1 MAKGERIVGLDLG
14 TTKVAAV
21 IAELDENLEPRIVGV
36 GLTPS
41 RGLRRGTVVNLDQT
55 VESIRKAVAEAER
68 MAGCKV
74 DSCYVGIAGS
84 HISSMN
90 CRGVVAVE
98 KAGSEI
104 TPKDKARVIEQAK
117 TIGLPMDREIIHVIP
132 IEFIV
137 DDQPGIRDPVGMF
150 GKRLEVEVH
159 IVTGAVTSA
168 QNIYRSIQRTGLS
181 VKDLVLQ
188 PLASAYAV
196 LEIDEKDLGVLLID
210 VGGGTTDMAIFK
222 EGSIRHTQVLGIGG
236 EHITSDI
243 AIGLRTPNKE
253 AEEIK
258 KRYGCAMANMV
269 EEGQTFTV
277 KGVGGRAEKQVS
289 RKILA
294 SIIEPRIEEILT
306 LANREVAKTD
316 YAELLA
322 AGVVLTGG
330 TAHLEGIAEI
340 AESIFDLP
348 VKVGKPWGTS
358 GLTDIIADPIFSTA
372 VGLVRYGIQKQNL
385 SLIPRGASEDK
396 LFGNILKR
404 MREWFKDFF

>member
-1 MAKGERIVGLDLG
+1 
-14 TTKVAAV
+14 
-21 IAELDENLEPRIVGV
+21 
-36 GLTPS
+36 
-41 RGLRRGTVVNLDQT
+41 VVNLEQT
-55 VESIRKAVAEAER
+55 VESVKRAVGEAER

-104 TPKDKARVIEQAK
+104 SPRDKARVIEQAK

-168 QNIYRSIQRTGLS
+168 QNIYRSIERTGLKI
-181 VKDLVLQ
+181 KDLVLQ

-196 LEIDEKDLGVLLID
+196 LEADEKELGVLLID
-210 VGGGTTDMAIFK
+210 IGGGTTDMAVFK
-222 EGSIRHTQVLGIGG
+222 EGSIRHTQVLGLGG

-243 AIGLRTPNKE
+243 AIGLRTPTRE

-258 KRYGCAMANMV
+258 KRYGCALANLV
-269 EEGQTFTV
+269 DEDQTFTV

-289 RKILA
+289 RRILA

-306 LANREVAKTD
+306 LANREMKKTEF
-316 YAELLA
+316 AELLA
-322 AGVVLTGG
+322 AGVVITGG
-330 TAHLEGIAEI
+330 SAHLEGIDRI
-340 AESIFDLP
+340 AEQIFDLP
-348 VKVGKPWGTS
+348 VKVGTPWGTS
-358 GLTDIIADPIFSTA
+358 GLTDIIADPIYATA
-372 VGLVRYGIQKQNL
+372 VGLIRYGIAEQNL
-385 SLIPRGASEDK
+385 TLLPRGTEDK

-404 MREWFKDFF
+404 MKGWFKDFF

>member
-21 IAELDENLEPRIVGV
+21 IAELDDNLEPRIVGV
-36 GLTPS
+36 GLAPS
-41 RGLRRGTVVNLDQT
+41 RGMRRGTVVNLEQT
-55 VESIRKAVAEAER
+55 VESVKRAIGEAER

-98 KAGSEI
+98 KAGGEI

-117 TIGLPMDREIIHVIP
+117 TIGLPIDREIIHVIP

-137 DDQPGIRDPVGMF
+137 DDQPGIKDPVGMF

-168 QNIYRSIQRTGLS
+168 QNIYRSIERTGLK

-188 PLASAYAV
+188 PLASATAV
-196 LEIDEKDLGVLLID
+196 LETDEKELGVLLVDI
-210 VGGGTTDMAIFK
+210 GGGTTDLAIFK
-222 EGSIRHTQVLGIGG
+222 EGSIRHTQVLALGG

-243 AIGLRTPNKE
+243 AIGLRTPTKE

-258 KRYGCAMANMV
+258 RRYGCALANLV
-269 EEGQTFTV
+269 DEDQSFTV
-277 KGVGGRAEKQVS
+277 KGVGGRDEKQVS
-289 RKILA
+289 RRILA
-294 SIIEPRIEEILT
+294 SIIEPRIEEILS
-306 LANREVAKTD
+306 LANREMRKTD
-316 YAELLA
+316 FADLLA
-322 AGVVLTGG
+322 AGVVVTGG
-330 TAHLEGIAEI
+330 TAHLEGIERI
-340 AESIFDLP
+340 AEQIFDLP

-372 VGLVRYGIQKQNL
+372 VGLVRYGIDKQNL
-385 SLIPRGASEDK
+385 TLLPRGTEERV
-396 LFGNILKR
+396 FGNILKR

>member
-21 IAELDENLEPRIVGV
+21 IAELDENLQPRIVGV

-41 RGLRRGTVVNLDQT
+41 RGMRRGTVINLEQT
-55 VESIRKAVAEAER
+55 VESIKRAVGEAER

-98 KAGSEI
+98 KAGGEI
-104 TPKDKARVIEQAK
+104 TQRDKARVIEQAK
-117 TIGLPMDREIIHVIP
+117 TIGLPLDREIIHVIP

-137 DDQPGIRDPVGMF
+137 DDQPGICDPVGMF

-168 QNIYRSIQRTGLS
+168 QNIYRSIERAGLRI
-181 VKDLVLQ
+181 KDLVLQ

-196 LEIDEKDLGVLLID
+196 LEADEKELGVLLVDI
-210 VGGGTTDMAIFK
+210 GGGTTDMAIFK
-222 EGSIRHTQVLGIGG
+222 EGSIRHTQVLGLGG

-243 AIGLRTPNKE
+243 AIGLRTPTKE
-253 AEEIK
+253 AEETK
-258 KRYGCAMANMV
+258 KRYGCALANLV
-269 EEGQTFTV
+269 DEDQTFTV
-277 KGVGGRAEKQVS
+277 KGVGGRSEKQVS
-289 RKILA
+289 RRILA
-294 SIIEPRIEEILT
+294 SIIEPRVEEILT
-306 LANREVAKTD
+306 LAHREMKKTEF
-316 YAELLA
+316 AELLA
-322 AGVVLTGG
+322 AGVVITGG
-330 TAHLEGIAEI
+330 SAHLEGIEAI
-340 AESIFDLP
+340 AEQIFDLP

-358 GLTDIIADPIFSTA
+358 GLTDIIADPIFATG
-372 VGLVRYGIQKQNL
+372 VGLVRYGIEKQNL
-385 SLIPRGASEDK
+385 TLLPSGTEDR
-396 LFGNILKR
+396 LFGNILSR
-404 MREWFKDFF
+404 MRDWLKEFF

>member
-36 GLTPS
+36 GLTQS
-41 RGLRRGTVVNLDQT
+41 RGMRRGTVVNLEQT
-55 VESIRKAVAEAER
+55 VESVKRAVGEAER

-74 DSCYVGIAGS
+74 DSCYVGIAGN

-117 TIGLPMDREIIHVIP
+117 TIGLPLDREIIHVIP

-137 DDQPGIRDPVGMF
+137 DDQPGIREPVGMF

-168 QNIYRSIQRTGLS
+168 QNIYRSIERAGLK

-188 PLASAYAV
+188 PLASANAV
-196 LEIDEKDLGVLLID
+196 LESDEKELGVLLID
-210 VGGGTTDMAIFK
+210 IGGGTTDMAVFK
-222 EGSIRHTQVLGIGG
+222 EGSIRHTLVLAIGG

-243 AIGLRTPNKE
+243 AIGLRTPTKE

-258 KRYGCAMANMV
+258 KRYGCALANLV
-269 EEGQTFTV
+269 DEDQNFTV
-277 KGVGGRAEKQVS
+277 KGVGGRSEKQVS
-289 RKILA
+289 RRILA

-306 LANREVAKTD
+306 LAKREIGKTD
-316 YAELLA
+316 FADLLA

-330 TAHLEGIAEI
+330 SAHLEGIGNI
-340 AESIFDLP
+340 AEQIFDLP
-348 VKVGKPWGTS
+348 VKIGKPWGTS
-358 GLTDIIADPIFSTA
+358 GLTDIIADPMYSTA
-372 VGLVRYGIQKQNL
+372 VGLVRYGIAKQNL
-385 SLIPRGASEDK
+385 TIIPRGTEDR

-404 MREWFKDFF
+404 MKDWFGDFF

>member
-21 IAELDENLEPRIVGV
+21 IAELDETLEPRIVGV

-41 RGLRRGTVVNLDQT
+41 RGMRRGTVVNLEQT
-55 VESIRKAVAEAER
+55 VESIKRAVGEAER

-84 HISSMN
+84 HITSMN

-117 TIGLPMDREIIHVIP
+117 TIGLPLDREIIHVIP

-168 QNIYRSIQRTGLS
+168 QNIYRSIERSGLR

-196 LEIDEKDLGVLLID
+196 LEADEKELGVLLID
-210 VGGGTTDMAIFK
+210 IGGGTTDMAIFK

-236 EHITSDI
+236 EHVTSDI
-243 AIGLRTPNKE
+243 AIGLRTPTKE

-258 KRYGCAMANMV
+258 KRYGCAMAGLV
-269 EEGQTFTV
+269 EDDQTFTV
-277 KGVGGRAEKQVS
+277 KGVGGRQEKQVS

-294 SIIEPRIEEILT
+294 SIIEPRVEEILT
-306 LANREVAKTD
+306 LANREVKKTD
-316 YAELLA
+316 FAELLA
-322 AGVVLTGG
+322 AGVVVTGG
-330 TAHLEGIAEI
+330 SAHLEGIGSFAEQ
-340 AESIFDLP
+340 IFDLP
-348 VKVGKPWGTS
+348 VKVGTPWGTT
-358 GLTDIIADPIFSTA
+358 GLTDIIADPMFATA
-372 VGLVRYGIQKQNL
+372 VGLVRYGIGKQNL
-385 SLIPRGASEDK
+385 TLLPSGTEDR
-396 LFGNILKR
+396 LFGNILSR
-404 MREWFKDFF
+404 MRDWLKDFF

>member
-21 IAELDENLEPRIVGV
+21 IAELDDNLEPRIVGV
-36 GLTPS
+36 GLAPS
-41 RGLRRGTVVNLDQT
+41 RGMRRGTVVNLEQT
-55 VESIRKAVAEAER
+55 VESVKRAVGEAER

-98 KAGSEI
+98 KAGGEI

-117 TIGLPMDREIIHVIP
+117 TIGLPIDREIIHVIP

-137 DDQPGIRDPVGMF
+137 DDQPGIRDPIGMF

-168 QNIYRSIQRTGLS
+168 QNIYRSIERTGLKI
-181 VKDLVLQ
+181 KDLVLQ
-188 PLASAYAV
+188 PLASATAV
-196 LEIDEKDLGVLLID
+196 LEADEKELGVLLVDI
-210 VGGGTTDMAIFK
+210 GGGTTDLAIFK
-222 EGSIRHTQVLGIGG
+222 EGSIRHTQVLALGG

-243 AIGLRTPNKE
+243 AIGLRTPTKE

-258 KRYGCAMANMV
+258 RRYGCALANWV
-269 EEGQTFTV
+269 EEDQSFTV
-277 KGVGGRAEKQVS
+277 KGVGGRDEKQVS
-289 RKILA
+289 RRILA
-294 SIIEPRIEEILT
+294 SIIEPRIEEILS
-306 LANREVAKTD
+306 LANREMRKTD
-316 YAELLA
+316 FADLLA
-322 AGVVLTGG
+322 AGVVVTGG
-330 TAHLEGIAEI
+330 TAHLEGIEKI
-340 AESIFDLP
+340 AEQIFDLP

-372 VGLVRYGIQKQNL
+372 VGLVRYGIDKQNL
-385 SLIPRGASEDK
+385 TLLPRGTEERV
-396 LFGNILKR
+396 FGNILKR

>member
-21 IAELDENLEPRIVGV
+21 IAELDDNLEPRIVGV
-36 GLTPS
+36 GLAPS
-41 RGLRRGTVVNLDQT
+41 RGMRRGTVVNLEQT
-55 VESIRKAVAEAER
+55 VESVKRAIGEAER

-98 KAGSEI
+98 KAGGEI

-117 TIGLPMDREIIHVIP
+117 TIGLPIDREIIHVIP

-137 DDQPGIRDPVGMF
+137 DDQPGIKDPVGMF

-168 QNIYRSIQRTGLS
+168 QNIYRSIERTGLK

-188 PLASAYAV
+188 PLASATAV
-196 LEIDEKDLGVLLID
+196 LETDEKELGVLLID
-210 VGGGTTDMAIFK
+210 IGGGTTDLAIFK
-222 EGSIRHTQVLGIGG
+222 EGSIRHTQVLALGG
-236 EHITSDI
+236 EHVTSDI
-243 AIGLRTPNKE
+243 AIGLRTPTKE
-253 AEEIK
+253 AEDIK
-258 KRYGCAMANMV
+258 RRYGCALANLV
-269 EEGQTFTV
+269 EEDQSFTV
-277 KGVGGRAEKQVS
+277 KGVGGRDEKPVS
-289 RKILA
+289 RRILA
-294 SIIEPRIEEILT
+294 SIIEPRIEEILS
-306 LANREVAKTD
+306 LANREMRKTD
-316 YAELLA
+316 FADLLA
-322 AGVVLTGG
+322 AGVVVTGG
-330 TAHLEGIAEI
+330 TAHLEGIERI
-340 AESIFDLP
+340 AEQIFDLP

-372 VGLVRYGIQKQNL
+372 VGLVRYGIDKQNL
-385 SLIPRGASEDK
+385 TLLPRGTEERV
-396 LFGNILKR
+396 FGNILKR

>member
-21 IAELDENLEPRIVGV
+21 IAELDDNLEPRIVGV
-36 GLTPS
+36 GLAPS
-41 RGLRRGTVVNLDQT
+41 RGMRRGTVVNLEQT
-55 VESIRKAVAEAER
+55 VESVKRAIGEAER

-98 KAGSEI
+98 KAGGEI

-117 TIGLPMDREIIHVIP
+117 TIGLPIDREIIHVIP

-137 DDQPGIRDPVGMF
+137 DDQPGIKDPVGMF

-168 QNIYRSIQRTGLS
+168 QNIYRSIERTGLK

-188 PLASAYAV
+188 PLASATAV
-196 LEIDEKDLGVLLID
+196 LETDEKELGVLLID
-210 VGGGTTDMAIFK
+210 IGGGTTDLAIFK
-222 EGSIRHTQVLGIGG
+222 EGSIRHTQVLALGG
-236 EHITSDI
+236 EHVTSDI
-243 AIGLRTPNKE
+243 AIGLRTPTKE
-253 AEEIK
+253 AEDIK
-258 KRYGCAMANMV
+258 RRYGCALANLV
-269 EEGQTFTV
+269 EEDQSFTV
-277 KGVGGRAEKQVS
+277 KGVGGRDEKQVS
-289 RKILA
+289 RRILA
-294 SIIEPRIEEILT
+294 SIIEPRIEEILS
-306 LANREVAKTD
+306 LANREMRKTD
-316 YAELLA
+316 FADLLA
-322 AGVVLTGG
+322 AGVVVTGG
-330 TAHLEGIAEI
+330 TAHLEGIERI
-340 AESIFDLP
+340 AEQIFDLP

-372 VGLVRYGIQKQNL
+372 VGLVRYGIDKQNL
-385 SLIPRGASEDK
+385 TLLPRGTEERV
-396 LFGNILKR
+396 FGNILKR

>member
-41 RGLRRGTVVNLDQT
+41 RGMRRGTVINLEQT
-55 VESIRKAVAEAER
+55 VESVKRSIGEAER
-68 MAGCKV
+68 MAGCKI

-98 KAGSEI
+98 KAGGEI
-104 TPKDKARVIEQAK
+104 TSKDKARVIEQAK

-168 QNIYRSIQRTGLS
+168 QNIYRSIERAGLK
-181 VKDLVLQ
+181 VKDMVLQ

-196 LEIDEKDLGVLLID
+196 LEIDEKELGVLLID
-210 VGGGTTDMAIFK
+210 IGGGTTDMAIFK
-222 EGSIRHTQVLGIGG
+222 EGSICHTQVLALGG

-243 AIGLRTPNKE
+243 AIGLRTPTKE
-253 AEEIK
+253 AEDIK
-258 KRYGCAMANMV
+258 KRYGCALANMV
-269 EEGQTFTV
+269 DEDQTFTV
-277 KGVGGRAEKQVS
+277 KGVGGRGEKQVS
-289 RKILA
+289 RRILA

-306 LANREVAKTD
+306 LANREMKKTE

-330 TAHLEGIAEI
+330 SAHLEGIAQI
-340 AESIFDLP
+340 AEQIFDLP

-358 GLTDIIADPIFSTA
+358 GLTDIIADPMFATA
-372 VGLVRYGIQKQNL
+372 VGLVRYGIEKQNL
-385 SLIPRGASEDK
+385 TLLPGGTEDRV
-396 LFGNILKR
+396 FGNILSR
-404 MREWFKDFF
+404 MRDWLKDFF